1 MCPLSINTISTLCLP
16 LRPATTPAENHT
28 LARARI
34 PTMPPPHW
42 PPLHFARRRT
52 SSAAGA
58 SDAPASEVG
67 ASPAPRAESPS
78 RAGYAPRSSS
88 PPLVLLTTVDVG
100 GGRMESVTVT
110 DGDDVVAAAAAFC
123 GRHGLPPS
131 VAAPLTAH
139 LESNLASAR
148 AARGRSASASPAAA
162 AVADRVAAAVG
173 GGARPSPL
181 GAARRLPPVP
191 AGLLRKEVKESVDIV
206 TVRATATAA
215 VDVAPPAQ
223 AVEEVARVP
232 TPPHLPAIHTTP
244 PPAAPPSPPSSTGL
258 LTAHQ
263 HAAAAAAS
271 LGPFQVSPPPRGRAT
286 PTSAAAAAA
295 THDRLYTQARLAT
308 DRADARR
315 AAALAAEEAEV
326 EVGRVRPTWVSAQ
339 LAATRGPGPFE
350 DYAHRLYAEG
360 LSSMKA
366 REAASAAAAAA
377 AAAKE
382 VDGATWTPAISAA
395 ARRARRAGP
404 AWDRLAST
412 PARRPT
418 VEARVESLREEA
430 AAAELKECTFAPKV
444 SAASARLMAS
454 RAAAQ
459 AAHRVPTHDALYH
472 DAERRR
478 QRLEE
483 AAAGPKSVGG
493 VGASSSA
500 PPFAVADRLAAR
512 AARAAAKVAAARA
525 AAETPTVDPT
535 TGQTLF
541 APKTGRPPS
550 VGRNA
555 GRLPVGEY
563 LYAKGAASAA
573 RRARAEADAT
583 AAAEAAAMA
592 RATPRSQELM
602 ARLRVRRFR
611 QIHRYL
617 VQGGG
622 SSAGGSS
629 APSPRGATA
638 PSTDLPPLD
647 LHAAVAND
655 GLMASMDPE
664 VAADV
669 RSAAASATTRG
680 ARGPFSLA
688 EFSALMDA
696 AVRGSGPRSYLQ
708 PRTRRGRPA
717 GDASCTFAP
726 TILPQSAAL
735 AVAAGRRPAGVDAVA
750 ALAADAASTAAR
762 LAAARAQVEAAV
774 LAECTFEPALVA
786 KQRKGGHGVAIAAAT
801 APAPTSPKLAKYEQL
816 SYELDAVLAGGAP
829 PEGGWLSLAAAGVDV
844 RESPPRSPVAAS
856 AAALRE
862 LAARRAAAVRSKS

>member
-1 MCPLSINTISTLCLP
+1 M
-16 LRPATTPAENHT
+16 
-28 LARARI
+28 
-34 PTMPPPHW
+34 
-42 PPLHFARRRT
+42 
-52 SSAAGA
+52 
-58 SDAPASEVG
+58 
-67 ASPAPRAESPS
+67 
-78 RAGYAPRSSS
+78 
-88 PPLVLLTTVDVG
+88 
-100 GGRMESVTVT
+100 
-110 DGDDVVAAAAAFC
+110 
-123 GRHGLPPS
+123 
-131 VAAPLTAH
+131 
-139 LESNLASAR
+139 
-148 AARGRSASASPAAA
+148 
-162 AVADRVAAAVG
+162 
-173 GGARPSPL
+173 
-181 GAARRLPPVP
+181 
-191 AGLLRKEVKESVDIV
+191 
-206 TVRATATAA
+206 
-215 VDVAPPAQ
+215 
-223 AVEEVARVP
+223 
-232 TPPHLPAIHTTP
+232 
-244 PPAAPPSPPSSTGL
+244 
-258 LTAHQ
+258 
-263 HAAAAAAS
+263 
-271 LGPFQVSPPPRGRAT
+271 
-286 PTSAAAAAA
+286 
-295 THDRLYTQARLAT
+295 
-308 DRADARR
+308 
-315 AAALAAEEAEV
+315 
-326 EVGRVRPTWVSAQ
+326 EVGRVRPTWVSTQ

-366 REAASAAAAAA
+366 REAASAAAAVA

-382 VDGATWTPAISAA
+382 VDGATWTPAISAS

-430 AAAELKECTFAPKV
+430 AAAELRECTFAPKV

-483 AAAGPKSVGG
+483 AAAGPKSVSS

-500 PPFAVADRLAAR
+500 PPSAVADRLAAR

-525 AAETPTVDPT
+525 IAETPTEDPA
-535 TGQTLF
+535 TGQALF

-563 LYAKGAASAA
+563 LFAKGAASAA
-573 RRARAEADAT
+573 WRARAEADAT
-583 AAAEAAAMA
+583 AAAAAAATA

-602 ARLRVRRFR
+602 ARLRARRFR

-617 VQGGG
+617 VQGGAPAARG
-622 SSAGGSS
+622 GASAGGGST
-629 APSPRGATA
+629 PSPRGAA
-638 PSTDLPPLD
+638 AAATDPPPLD
-647 LHAAVAND
+647 LHAAVSD
-655 GLMASMDPE
+655 ETLMASMDPE

-669 RSAAASATTRG
+669 RSAAAAASTRG
-680 ARGPFSLA
+680 ARGPFTLA

-696 AVRGSGPRSYLQ
+696 AVRGSGPRAYLK
-708 PRTRRGRPA
+708 PRARHGRPS

-762 LAAARAQVEAAV
+762 LAAARAQVEAAA

-786 KQRKGGHGVAIAAAT
+786 KQRKGGHGVALTAAT
-801 APAPTSPKLAKYEQL
+801 APAPSSPKLAKYEQL

-829 PEGGWLSLAAAGVDV
+829 PAGGVLSTAAAAGGDTKA
-844 RESPPRSPVAAS
+844 SPPRSPVAGS